1 MGKGANQNM
10 GVGGV
15 QQAQMNL
22 VPPYQPP
29 SMGGKGGMQQ
39 QPPNMS
45 NFQQPDFS
53 ALTGL
58 LQAIPAQQPTQQ
70 PVTSPQ
76 PVNVGQ
82 PGGPGYR
89 PGSPGYRPTIDNT
102 GQFAGTAPDGSFN
115 PPTRVNPQP
124 AIPDFLRPYVNKI
137 AERGEPDRMP
147 RPAPGGIFQP
157 ARRPDPFQNFMQRR
171 NDFINSDNDLNTIRY
186 QQMVLE
192 DKMRRQQAAQQPA
205 APADMTAADMNPNM
219 TAEGADPAMAQ
230 PQPPAFDE
238 GMMNQMDML
247 NQQYMNRLNQS
258 PFGRPM
264 GRFGPFG
271 RFPGMGGKGVRR
283 PLFGRFG
290 PSMGGFGA
298 ARLQGDMS
306 DMQRG
311 TTSSNRLGQL
321 MGLSN
326 ALGGMNPFSR

>member
-1 MGKGANQNM
+1 MGKGANQNI
-10 GVGGV
+10 GLGGV

-53 ALTGL
+53 AITGL
-58 LQAIPAQQPTQQ
+58 LQGIPAQQPTQQ

-82 PGGPGYR
+82 PGGPGYG

-115 PPTRVNPQP
+115 PPTRLNPQP
-124 AIPDFLRPYVNKI
+124 AVPSYIQNQLSQLT
-137 AERGEPDRMP
+137 DRMP
-147 RPAPGGIFQP
+147 RPSPGGIFQP

-171 NDFINSDNDLNTIRY
+171 NDFVNSDNDLNTIRY

-205 APADMTAADMNPNM
+205 APTDMP
-219 TAEGADPAMAQ
+219 AEGADPATAQ
-230 PQPPAFDE
+230 PAVQPPGFDE

-264 GRFGPFG
+264 GSFGPFG

-290 PSMGGFGA
+290 PSMGGFGG

>member
-10 GVGGV
+10 GTAGG

-53 ALTGL
+53 ALTRFL
-58 LQAIPAQQPTQQ
+58 SPVPAQQPTQQ
-70 PVTSPQ
+70 PLQQ
-76 PVNVGQ
+76 PATQ
-82 PGGPGYR
+82 
-89 PGSPGYRPTIDNT
+89 S
-102 GQFAGTAPDGSFN
+102 AAPDLMPSE
-115 PPTRVNPQP
+115 
-124 AIPDFLRPYVNKI
+124 LRPYVNKI
-137 AERGEPDRMP
+137 ADRMP

-171 NDFINSDNDLNTIRY
+171 NDFVNSDNDLNTIRY

-205 APADMTAADMNPNM
+205 VPTDMPV
-219 TAEGADPAMAQ
+219 EGADPAMAQ
-230 PQPPAFDE
+230 PQPPGFNE
-238 GMMNQMDML
+238 GMMNQMDTL

-264 GRFGPFG
+264 GGFGPFG
-271 RFPGMGGKGVRR
+271 RFPGMGGKGARR
-283 PLFGRFG
+283 PMFGRFG
-290 PSMGGFGA
+290 SSMLGNAVGGGFGG
-298 ARLQGDMS
+298 ARLQGNMS

-311 TTSSNRLGQL
+311 RTPSNRLSQL
-321 MGLSN
+321 MGLSS
-326 ALGGMNPFSR
+326 ALGGVNPFSR

>member
-45 NFQQPDFS
+45 NFQQPNFS

-58 LQAIPAQQPTQQ
+58 LQPQPITPPQPTTAPAVPEGMNPYVTPRPTMDNTAQ
-70 PVTSPQ
+70 PV
-76 PVNVGQ
+76 
-82 PGGPGYR
+82 R
-89 PGSPGYRPTIDNT
+89 
-102 GQFAGTAPDGSFN
+102 
-115 PPTRVNPQP
+115 QP
-124 AIPDFLRPYVNKI
+124 AIPDYIRPYVNKI
-137 AERGEPDRMP
+137 ADRMP

-171 NDFINSDNDLNTIRY
+171 NDFVNSDNDLNTIRY

-205 APADMTAADMNPNM
+205 APTDM
-219 TAEGADPAMAQ
+219 TAEGADPAMADPAMAQ

-271 RFPGMGGKGVRR
+271 RFPGMGGKGARR

-290 PSMGGFGA
+290 PSMGGFEG
-298 ARLQGDMS
+298 ARLQGDMR

-311 TTSSNRLGQL
+311 TTPSNRLGQL
-321 MGLSN
+321 LGF
-326 ALGGMNPFSR
+326 AGGMNPFLR

>member
-10 GVGGV
+10 GY
-15 QQAQMNL
+15 QAVRQNQMDL
-22 VPPYQPP
+22 VPPYQPNT
-29 SMGGKGGMQQ
+29 MGGKGGMQQ

-45 NFQQPDFS
+45 NFQQPNFAAAN
-53 ALTGL
+53 ALSNMFGGMQSQFTGTG
-58 LQAIPAQQPTQQ
+58 QPAQQPTQQ
-70 PVTSPQ
+70 PTTQPAMPEAFRPYVTP
-76 PVNVGQ
+76 
-82 PGGPGYR
+82 
-89 PGSPGYRPTIDNT
+89 RPTIDNT
-102 GQFAGTAPDGSFN
+102 A
-115 PPTRVNPQP
+115 QP
-124 AIPDFLRPYVNKI
+124 VRRPAVPDFLRPYVNQL

-147 RPAPGGIFQP
+147 RPGGFFRP
-157 ARRPDPFQNFMQRR
+157 TPRPDPFQNFMQRR

-205 APADMTAADMNPNM
+205 APTDMP
-219 TAEGADPAMAQ
+219 AEGADPATADPAMAQ

-290 PSMGGFGA
+290 PSMNEGYRGPVVQPRA
-298 ARLQGDMS
+298 DLMS
-306 DMQRG
+306 A
-311 TTSSNRLGQL
+311 
-321 MGLSN
+321 
-326 ALGGMNPFSR
+326 ALGGLNPFSR

>member
-10 GVGGV
+10 GAGGV
-15 QQAQMNL
+15 QQNQMGL

-29 SMGGKGGMQQ
+29 TMGGKGGMQQ
-39 QPPNMS
+39 QPPNMP

-70 PVTSPQ
+70 PMQQ
-76 PVNVGQ
+76 PT
-82 PGGPGYR
+82 P
-89 PGSPGYRPTIDNT
+89 T

-124 AIPDFLRPYVNKI
+124 AVPDYLMPYVNKI
-137 AERGEPDRMP
+137 AAKGGAERMP
-147 RPAPGGIFQP
+147 RPSLAGGIFQP
-157 ARRPDPFQNFMQRR
+157 ARRPDPFQNFTQRR
-171 NDFINSDNDLNTIRY
+171 NDFVNSDNDLNTIRY

-205 APADMTAADMNPNM
+205 APADMTAADMNANM

-230 PQPPAFDE
+230 PQPPGFNE

-258 PFGRPM
+258 PFGQR
-264 GRFGPFG
+264 PFG
-271 RFPGMGGKGVRR
+271 RFPGMGGKGARR

-290 PSMGGFGA
+290 PMRPQPLLPFEG
-298 ARLQGDMS
+298 ARLQG
-306 DMQRG
+306 G
-311 TTSSNRLGQL
+311 TSPNRLGQL
-321 MGLSN
+321 LGLT
-326 ALGGMNPFSR
+326 GGMNPFSR

>member
-1 MGKGANQNM
+1 MGYGAVRQNQM
-10 GVGGV
+10 D
-15 QQAQMNL
+15 L

-58 LQAIPAQQPTQQ
+58 LQPIPAQQPTQQ
-70 PVTSPQ
+70 PTTAPAVPEGMNPYVTP
-76 PVNVGQ
+76 
-82 PGGPGYR
+82 
-89 PGSPGYRPTIDNT
+89 RPTPT

-124 AIPDFLRPYVNKI
+124 AVPSYIQTQLNQLT
-137 AERGEPDRMP
+137 DRMP
-147 RPAPGGIFQP
+147 RPSLAGGIFQP

-205 APADMTAADMNPNM
+205 APTETP
-219 TAEGADPAMAQ
+219 AEGADPAMEQ

-290 PSMGGFGA
+290 PTPTRFGEA
-298 ARLQGDMS
+298 TLQGGSGFAPMT

>member
-10 GVGGV
+10 GAGGV

-76 PVNVGQ
+76 PLTVAQ
-82 PGGPGYR
+82 PGGPGYQ

-124 AIPDFLRPYVNKI
+124 AIPDFLRPYVNKV
-137 AERGEPDRMP
+137 ADRMP
-147 RPAPGGIFQP
+147 RPSPGGFMQP
-157 ARRPDPFQNFMQRR
+157 TRRPDPFQNFMQRR

-205 APADMTAADMNPNM
+205 APTDMP
-219 TAEGADPAMAQ
+219 AEGADPATADPAMAQ

-271 RFPGMGGKGVRR
+271 RFPGMGGKGARR

-290 PSMGGFGA
+290 PSMGGFEG
-298 ARLQGDMS
+298 ARLQGGTGT

-311 TTSSNRLGQL
+311 TTASNRLGQL
-321 MGLSN
+321 FGLGMG
-326 ALGGMNPFSR
+326 GINPFSR

>member
-10 GVGGV
+10 GYGGV
-15 QQAQMNL
+15 RQNQMDL

-45 NFQQPDFS
+45 NFQQPNFDAVN
-53 ALTGL
+53 ALSNMFGG
-58 LQAIPAQQPTQQ
+58 AQQPTQQ
-70 PVTSPQ
+70 PTTAPAVPEGMNPYVTP
-76 PVNVGQ
+76 
-82 PGGPGYR
+82 
-89 PGSPGYRPTIDNT
+89 RPTMDNT
-102 GQFAGTAPDGSFN
+102 AQLQPQ
-115 PPTRVNPQP
+115 PQP
-124 AIPDFLRPYVNKI
+124 AIPELLRPYVNKI
-137 AERGEPDRMP
+137 AEKGGAERMP

-205 APADMTAADMNPNM
+205 APTDMP
-219 TAEGADPAMAQ
+219 AEGADPATAQ
-230 PQPPAFDE
+230 PQPPGFDE

-247 NQQYMNRLNQS
+247 NQQYMNRLNQT
-258 PFGRPM
+258 PFGRPISS
-264 GRFGPFG
+264 FGPFG
-271 RFPGMGGKGVRR
+271 RFPGMGGKGIRR

-290 PSMGGFGA
+290 PTPTRFGEA
-298 ARLQGDMS
+298 ALQGGSGFAPMT

-321 MGLSN
+321 MSLG
-326 ALGGMNPFSR
+326 LGGVNPFSR

>member
-10 GVGGV
+10 GLGGV

-45 NFQQPDFS
+45 NFQQPNFDAVN
-53 ALTGL
+53 ALSNMFGG
-58 LQAIPAQQPTQQ
+58 AQQPTQQ

-76 PVNVGQ
+76 PVTFGQ
-82 PGGPGYR
+82 

-102 GQFAGTAPDGSFN
+102 A
-115 PPTRVNPQP
+115 QP
-124 AIPDFLRPYVNKI
+124 VRRPAVPDFLRPYVNQL

-147 RPAPGGIFQP
+147 RPAPGGFFRP
-157 ARRPDPFQNFMQRR
+157 TPRPDPFQNFMQRR

-205 APADMTAADMNPNM
+205 APADMTAADMNANM
-219 TAEGADPAMAQ
+219 TAEGADPATAGPAMAQ

-290 PSMGGFGA
+290 PSMNEGYRGPVVQPRVVEAATLMNAFGGG
-298 ARLQGDMS
+298 
-306 DMQRG
+306 
-311 TTSSNRLGQL
+311 
-321 MGLSN
+321 
-326 ALGGMNPFSR
+326 NPFAR

>member
-10 GVGGV
+10 GYGGV
-15 QQAQMNL
+15 RQNQMNL

-45 NFQQPDFS
+45 NFQQPNFDAVN
-53 ALTGL
+53 ALNNMFGGMQSQFTGTG
-58 LQAIPAQQPTQQ
+58 QPAQQPTQQ
-70 PVTSPQ
+70 PTPKQAV
-76 PVNVGQ
+76 
-82 PGGPGYR
+82 
-89 PGSPGYRPTIDNT
+89 
-102 GQFAGTAPDGSFN
+102 PDY
-115 PPTRVNPQP
+115 
-124 AIPDFLRPYVNKI
+124 LMPYVNKL
-137 AERGEPDRMP
+137 ADRMP
-147 RPAPGGIFQP
+147 RPNLAEPRPGGFFRP
-157 ARRPDPFQNFMQRR
+157 TPRPDPFQNFMQQR
-171 NDFINSDNDLNTIRY
+171 NDFVNSDNDLNTIRY

-205 APADMTAADMNPNM
+205 APTDMP
-219 TAEGADPAMAQ
+219 AEGADPAMAQ

-290 PSMGGFGA
+290 PSMGGFEG
-298 ARLQGDMS
+298 ARLQGGTGT

-321 MGLSN
+321 FGLAS
-326 ALGGMNPFSR
+326 GMNPFSR

>member
-10 GVGGV
+10 GLGGV

-45 NFQQPDFS
+45 NFQQPNFDAVN
-53 ALTGL
+53 ALSNMFGGMQSQFTGTG
-58 LQAIPAQQPTQQ
+58 QPAQQPTQQ
-70 PVTSPQ
+70 PTPKQAV
-76 PVNVGQ
+76 
-82 PGGPGYR
+82 
-89 PGSPGYRPTIDNT
+89 
-102 GQFAGTAPDGSFN
+102 PDYM
-115 PPTRVNPQP
+115 
-124 AIPDFLRPYVNKI
+124 RPYINQL
-137 AERGEPDRMP
+137 ADRMP
-147 RPAPGGIFQP
+147 RPSLAEPRPGGFFRPTPRP
-157 ARRPDPFQNFMQRR
+157 APFQNFMQRR

-205 APADMTAADMNPNM
+205 APADMTAADMNANM
-219 TAEGADPAMAQ
+219 TAEGADPAMAGPAMAQ

-290 PSMGGFGA
+290 PSMNEGFRGPVRQPRVVEA
-298 ARLQGDMS
+298 A
-306 DMQRG
+306 
-311 TTSSNRLGQL
+311 TL
-321 MGLSN
+321 MN
-326 ALGGMNPFSR
+326 ALGGGNPFSR

>member
-10 GVGGV
+10 GLGGV

-45 NFQQPDFS
+45 NFQQPNFDAVN
-53 ALTGL
+53 ALSNMFGG
-58 LQAIPAQQPTQQ
+58 AQQPTQQ
-70 PVTSPQ
+70 PATSPQ
-76 PVNVGQ
+76 PVTFGQ
-82 PGGPGYR
+82 

-102 GQFAGTAPDGSFN
+102 AEQVRKPAVPDY
-115 PPTRVNPQP
+115 
-124 AIPDFLRPYVNKI
+124 LLPYVNKI
-137 AERGEPDRMP
+137 ATP
-147 RPAPGGIFQP
+147 RPAPGGFFRP
-157 ARRPDPFQNFMQRR
+157 TPRPDPFQNFMQQR
-171 NDFINSDNDLNTIRY
+171 NDFVNSDNDLNTIRY

-205 APADMTAADMNPNM
+205 APADMTAADMNANM
-219 TAEGADPAMAQ
+219 TAEGADPATAGPAMAQ

-290 PSMGGFGA
+290 PSMNEGYRGPVVQPRA
-298 ARLQGDMS
+298 DLMS
-306 DMQRG
+306 A
-311 TTSSNRLGQL
+311 
-321 MGLSN
+321 
-326 ALGGMNPFSR
+326 ALGGLNPFSR